1 MERPNFRRPS
11 LEEIASKQQPV
22 KSAFDA
28 PPSKSP
34 LYDKKQE
41 RKKKLDDKKE
51 EIKLTGKRIVN
62 KTTGQVTEEKACTVS
77 VAATNKASAKKE
89 YEDYRPVVSLLEDC
103 HATDN
108 WTRRQP
114 GEAMFGETL
123 FRGYPFN
130 SSGSDSPWIQQAR
143 VNIDHPDKSRDIVV
157 NIRPRMILFSEKM
170 SGGGVLHGPV
180 KQEISF
186 ESADGPVGVAI
197 TRAGPGAQKGSIWQG
212 FDRRKEDFKRA
223 QESKGAGKWKH
234 WAGATRRLCGCS
246 TVESICISAPHDEAN
261 FPAESHLSRVLCVDE
276 VYALESTYK
285 QRIEF
290 ALDVFK
296 EHCTAADFDLQDK
309 HAGDNK
315 NWIDAGST
323 PRRQPIS
330 ATVRHKK
337 DPQEEWSV
345 HAIHRSGCR
354 PFGVTYSV
362 AIHLENQRVN
372 HGAKRIYVR
381 LTTRASSW
389 CCVIDPLFRSAKFGA
404 FVNDCCQAM
413 VLAVSRAEISENA
426 PNAVAMETVE
436 PPNAVAVAMET
447 AGA

>member
-1 MERPNFRRPS
+1 M
-11 LEEIASKQQPV
+11 
-22 KSAFDA
+22 
-28 PPSKSP
+28 
-34 LYDKKQE
+34 
-41 RKKKLDDKKE
+41 
-51 EIKLTGKRIVN
+51 
-62 KTTGQVTEEKACTVS
+62 
-77 VAATNKASAKKE
+77 
-89 YEDYRPVVSLLEDC
+89 
-103 HATDN
+103 
-108 WTRRQP
+108 
-114 GEAMFGETL
+114 
-123 FRGYPFN
+123 
-130 SSGSDSPWIQQAR
+130 
-143 VNIDHPDKSRDIVV
+143 
-157 NIRPRMILFSEKM
+157 
-170 SGGGVLHGPV
+170 
-180 KQEISF
+180 
-186 ESADGPVGVAI
+186 
-197 TRAGPGAQKGSIWQG
+197 
-212 FDRRKEDFKRA
+212 
-223 QESKGAGKWKH
+223 
-234 WAGATRRLCGCS
+234 
-246 TVESICISAPHDEAN
+246 ESICISAPHDEAN

-404 FVNDCCQAM
+404 FVNGTFLGWQTRGNRLLWPLCLSQSDFLRLGCSDCCQAM